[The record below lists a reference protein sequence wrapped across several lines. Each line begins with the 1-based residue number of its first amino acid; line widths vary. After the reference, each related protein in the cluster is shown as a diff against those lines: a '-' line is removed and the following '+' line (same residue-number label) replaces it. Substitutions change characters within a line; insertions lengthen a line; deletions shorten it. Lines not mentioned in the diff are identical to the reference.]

1 MQQQLRRHQQGIS
14 LTETLIAMMILAV
27 GMLGV
32 AGMQT
37 ANVRNSQSANQRTM
51 ATILASN
58 MAERIRANRTLALTG
73 VYALSKTCSALT
85 LTGSIQNVEKTNWM
99 AEIQSALGAN
109 NTSCGQVTYT
119 ADTRTYVVTVSWD
132 DSRAIGGSGSMNIV
146 QVVQL

>member
-1 MQQQLRRHQQGIS
+1 MPQSLSRGQRGIS

-37 ANVRNSQSANQRTM
+37 ANVRNSHSANQRTM

-73 VYALSKTCSALT
+73 VYALGKTCSTLS
-85 LTGSIQNVEKTNWM
+85 LTGSIQNIEKTNWI
-99 AEIQSALGAN
+99 AEIQSALGASS
-109 NTSCGQVTYT
+109 TSCGQVTYVT
-119 ADTRTYVVTVSWD
+119 ATSTYTVTVSWD
-132 DSRAIGGSGSMNIV
+132 DSRATGGSTSMNIV
-146 QVVQL
+146 QVIRL

>member
-1 MQQQLRRHQQGIS
+1 MQQPSLRRQRGIS

-51 ATILASN
+51 ATILVSN

-73 VYALSKTCSALT
+73 VYALSKTCATLA
-85 LTGSIQNVEKTNWM
+85 LTGSIQNVEKTNWIT
-99 AEIQSALGAN
+99 EIQTALGAT
-109 NTSCGQVTYT
+109 NTSCGQVTYV
-119 ADTRTYVVTVSWD
+119 ADTRTYTVTVSWD

-146 QVVQL
+146 QVVRL